1 MEYFSIKQHS
11 TSGETPKKS
20 NHTRYILQ
28 TQIPYYHLR
37 RQDLPYDKTNTH
49 TYFTTPDYLR
59 KFTRERVDSSL
70 GNNSPPYRDINAY
83 SDKKRKVITNYMRY
97 MEEKVGPNDIAK
109 GSLMKHYILLLA
121 YQTNSPIYFKL
132 NFF

>member
-1 MEYFSIKQHS
+1 M
-11 TSGETPKKS
+11 
-20 NHTRYILQ
+20 
-28 TQIPYYHLR
+28 
-37 RQDLPYDKTNTH
+37 
-49 TYFTTPDYLR
+49 
-59 KFTRERVDSSL
+59 DSSL